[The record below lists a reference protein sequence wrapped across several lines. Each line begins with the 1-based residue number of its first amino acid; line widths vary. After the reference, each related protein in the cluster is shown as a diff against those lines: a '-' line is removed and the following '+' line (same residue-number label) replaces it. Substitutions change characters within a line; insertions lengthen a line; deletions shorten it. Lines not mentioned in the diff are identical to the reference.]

1 MRERITKGE
10 GEREN
15 EGEREGERGGEREGR
30 ERELSMFWSSIL
42 NSTTL

>member
-30 ERELSMFWSSIL
+30 ERVVHVLVFYFE
-42 NSTTL
+42 